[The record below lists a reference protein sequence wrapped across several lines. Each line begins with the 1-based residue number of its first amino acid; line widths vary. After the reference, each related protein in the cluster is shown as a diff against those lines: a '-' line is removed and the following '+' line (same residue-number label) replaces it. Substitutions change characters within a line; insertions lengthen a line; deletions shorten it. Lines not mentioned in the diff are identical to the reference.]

1 MQLAPSL
8 PVWEP
13 IFFRSNSGIFER
25 QNEGSQMLVMK
36 FGGTSV
42 GSAERMQG
50 VFELMKKVE
59 KKKESA
65 VVVLSAMSGM
75 TNALIDGAQK
85 AYKRDL
91 KGALLVAAAIGDTH
105 VQAIEELLVK
115 SDESMQLLRDIENHL
130 HELEILYK
138 GISYLGELTKRSLD
152 AVSGMGELMSSKIL
166 ATYARSK
173 GLKVKWVDAREFI
186 ITDNSFGK
194 ANPLWDNLVPKTKEL
209 LLPDLESGTI
219 LITQGFIGA
228 TMDGASTTL
237 GRGGSDFS
245 ASIIGVALEVDEIQI
260 WTDVDG
266 MMTADPRQV
275 KDALVLPEVSF
286 QEASE
291 LAYFGAKVLHPLTI
305 APAVAKNIPVRILN
319 TMAPDKK
326 GTIIKESSA
335 ASGMV
340 CAIASKKGITAFFLT
355 TPRMLMMHG
364 FLPRIFEVFEK
375 HETSIDLIATSEI
388 SISITVDRQDTVAA
402 IAADLAQYG
411 QVKVVQDVAIV
422 TVVGPH
428 FRDQSG
434 LAGQVFDALRE
445 TNILMISG
453 GASDINMSFVVAQE
467 QADRAVKQ
475 LHDAFFQPVPR

>member
-1 MQLAPSL
+1 
-8 PVWEP
+8 
-13 IFFRSNSGIFER
+13 
-25 QNEGSQMLVMK
+25 MLVMK

-50 VFELMKKVE
+50 VCDLLKKVE
-59 KKKESA
+59 QRNDSC

-85 AYKRDL
+85 AYQRDL

-105 VQAIEELLVK
+105 VQAVEELLVK
-115 SDESMQLLRDIENHL
+115 SDESMKLLRDIENHL

-152 AVSGMGELMSSKIL
+152 AVSGMGELLSSKIL
-166 ATYARSK
+166 ATYAKTK
-173 GLKVKWVDAREFI
+173 GLKVKWADARQFI
-186 ITDNSFGK
+186 ITDNNFGK
-194 ANPLWDNLVPKTKEL
+194 ANPLWDELVPKTREM
-209 LLPDLESGTI
+209 LLPDLKDGTI
-219 LITQGFIGA
+219 IITQGFIGA
-228 TMDGASTTL
+228 TADGASTTL

-266 MMTADPRQV
+266 MMTADPRLV
-275 KDALVLPEVSF
+275 KDAVVLPEVSF

-305 APAVAKNIPVRILN
+305 APAVEKNIPVRILN

-326 GTIIKESSA
+326 GTIIKESA
-335 ASGMV
+335 KGAGLI
-340 CAIASKKGITAFFLT
+340 CAIASKKGITAFFIT

-364 FLPRIFEVFEK
+364 FLTRIFEIFEK

-388 SISITVDRQDTVAA
+388 SISITVDRKDTVAA

-411 QVKVVQDVAIV
+411 QVKVVQDVAII
-422 TVVGPH
+422 TVVGRQ
-428 FRDQSG
+428 FREQSG
-434 LAGQVFDALRE
+434 IAGQVFDALRD
-445 TNILMISG
+445 TNILMISS
-453 GASDINMSFVVAQE
+453 GASDINMSFVTAGD

-475 LHDAFFQPVPR
+475 LHDAFFVGVTK